1 MTEVRPYAADAGFIW
16 GLQVLG
22 RSLISIGCRKT
33 ACDALAHIK
42 RRHLFSGAFRRSH
55 YRVSVTPIKNIRVV
69 CKYLQSPTV
78 IDQALMMQFRC
89 N

>member
-1 MTEVRPYAADAGFIW
+1 M

-22 RSLISIGCRKT
+22 RSLILIGCRKA

-42 RRHLFSGAFRRSH
+42 RRHLFSGAFCRSH
-55 YRVSVTPIKNIRVV
+55 YLISVIPIKNIRAV